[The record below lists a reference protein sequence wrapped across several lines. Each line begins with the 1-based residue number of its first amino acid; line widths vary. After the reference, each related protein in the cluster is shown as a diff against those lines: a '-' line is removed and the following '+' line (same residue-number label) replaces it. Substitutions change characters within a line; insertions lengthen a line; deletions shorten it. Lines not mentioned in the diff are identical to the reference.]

1 MCHRRSL
8 SRTRV
13 WSLLYRTHIS
23 LIVSNTQNGYDDCR
37 QGVKISVNSKVDL
50 SANMRN
56 WTYMNVF
63 YSTAFAYLQSS
74 FFIQAA
80 GNGIVNEE

>member
-1 MCHRRSL
+1 
-8 SRTRV
+8 
-13 WSLLYRTHIS
+13 
-23 LIVSNTQNGYDDCR
+23 
-37 QGVKISVNSKVDL
+37 
-50 SANMRN
+50 MRN